1 MRCIVLFFLLISSLQ
16 ADTLRILNSI
26 PFGSSSLRI
35 DANRSIQSK
44 EISIHKINDINTF
57 IDIYGTWVP
66 AGKKEYNFPN
76 NTQITIAQNNK
87 QRLRILITLTAKTEF
102 EYNLKGSYLYIAIKE
117 KNAKHNVVPIA
128 SSKKPE
134 KPTHPAKPVQQVK
147 PAQPANPTQPVK
159 QETQKSP
166 LPVQKPQA
174 RANQPKPILVSK
186 ATPKTKNH
194 KKIVILDP
202 GHGGKDCGTQGV
214 AQTCEK
220 NIVLSVARLTAQELD
235 KRGYV
240 VYMTR
245 NSDVFIELQRR
256 TEMANEIH
264 ADLFIS
270 IHANSMPVGSSRQPK
285 GIETYFLSTAR
296 TERAINA
303 AALEN
308 QGMAEYSPTTIASFL
323 TSQRII
329 ASNKLGMDVQAGIL
343 KQIKTKYNEN
353 LDGGV
358 REGPFWVL
366 VGALMPSI
374 LVEIGYNSHP
384 VEAQRLKD
392 IVYQSLIAK
401 GIANGID
408 SYVAKNP

>member
-35 DANRSIQSK
+35 DANRTIK
-44 EISIHKINDINTF
+44 KDEISIHKLNDTNTF
-57 IDIYGTWVP
+57 IDIYGVWVP
-66 AGKKEYNFPN
+66 TGRKEHNFPN

-87 QRLRILITLTAKTEF
+87 QRLRVLITLTKKTEF
-102 EYNLKGSYLYIAIKE
+102 EYNIKGNYLYIAIKE
-117 KNAKHNVVPIA
+117 KNSKHNIVPIA
-128 SSKKPE
+128 SSKHDKKTE
-134 KPTHPAKPVQQVK
+134 KPTQQAKPSQQAKTDTHKTQISK
-147 PAQPANPTQPVK
+147 PSTNST
-159 QETQKSP
+159 TNS
-166 LPVQKPQA
+166 
-174 RANQPKPILVSK
+174 NQPKPILVSK
-186 ATPKTKNH
+186 ATPTSKNR
-194 KKIVILDP
+194 KKIIILDP

-214 AQTCEK
+214 SDTCEK
-220 NIVLSVARLTAQELD
+220 HIVLSVAKLTAQELS

-270 IHANSMPVGSSRQPK
+270 IHANSIPIGASRQPK
-285 GIETYFLSTAR
+285 GVETYFLSTAR

-303 AALEN
+303 AAIEN

-374 LVEIGYNSHP
+374 LIEIGYNSHP
-384 VEAQRLKD
+384 IESQRLKD
-392 IVYQSLIAK
+392 IGYQSLIAK
-401 GIANGID
+401 GIANGVDGYI
-408 SYVAKNP
+408 AKNP

>member
-35 DANRSIQSK
+35 DANRAIQSK
-44 EISIHKINDINTF
+44 EISVHKLNDTSTF
-57 IDIYGTWVP
+57 IDIYGVWVP
-66 AGKKEYNFPN
+66 TGKKEHNFPN

-87 QRLRILITLTAKTEF
+87 QRLRVLITLTAKTEF
-102 EYNLKGSYLYIAIKE
+102 EYNIKGNYLYIAIKE
-117 KNAKHNVVPIA
+117 KNSKQNIVPIA
-128 SSKKPE
+128 SSKKP
-134 KPTHPAKPVQQVK
+134 PTQK
-147 PAQPANPTQPVK
+147 PAPKAVQNQQPQITHKPPTK
-159 QETQKSP
+159 QATN
-166 LPVQKPQA
+166 
-174 RANQPKPILVSK
+174 ANQPKPILVSK
-186 ATPKTKNH
+186 TTPLSKNR

-220 NIVLSVARLTAQELD
+220 HIVLSVAKLTAQELD

-264 ADLFIS
+264 ADLFVS
-270 IHANSMPVGSSRQPK
+270 IHANSMPAGASRQPK
-285 GIETYFLSTAR
+285 GVETYFLSTAR

-303 AALEN
+303 AAIEN

-384 VEAQRLKD
+384 IEAQRLKD
-392 IVYQSLIAK
+392 TAYQSLIAK

-408 SYVAKNP
+408 GYIVKNP

>member
-35 DANRSIQSK
+35 DANRDIRSK
-44 EISIHKINDINTF
+44 EISVHKLNDTSTF
-57 IDIYGTWVP
+57 IDIYGTWIP
-66 AGKKEYNFPN
+66 TGKKEHNFPN

-87 QRLRILITLTAKTEF
+87 QRLRVLITLTAKTEF
-102 EYNLKGSYLYIAIKE
+102 EYNIKGNYLYIAIKE
-117 KNAKHNVVPIA
+117 KNTKQNVVPLA
-128 SSKKPE
+128 SSKKPQPP
-134 KPTHPAKPVQQVK
+134 KQPTNQVS
-147 PAQPANPTQPVK
+147 QK
-159 QETQKSP
+159 QTIPQ
-166 LPVQKPQA
+166 VTQKPQTSP
-174 RANQPKPILVSK
+174 NQPKPILVSK
-186 ATPKTKNH
+186 ATPASKNR

-220 NIVLSVARLTAQELD
+220 HIVLSVAKLTAQELN

-264 ADLFIS
+264 ADLFVS
-270 IHANSMPVGSSRQPK
+270 IHANSMPVGASRQPK
-285 GIETYFLSTAR
+285 GVETYFLSTAR

-303 AALEN
+303 AAIEN

-384 VEAQRLKD
+384 IEAQRLKD
-392 IVYQSLIAK
+392 TDYQTLIAK

-408 SYVAKNP
+408 GYITKNP

>member
-16 ADTLRILNSI
+16 ADTLRVLNTI
-26 PFGSSSLRI
+26 PFGASSLRI
-35 DANRSIQSK
+35 DANRAFK
-44 EISIHKINDINTF
+44 KDEISVHKLSDTSTF
-57 IDIYGTWVP
+57 IDIYGIYVP
-66 AGKKEYNFPN
+66 TGRKEYNFPN

-87 QRLRILITLTAKTEF
+87 QRLRVLITLTSKTEF
-102 EYNLKGSYLYIAIKE
+102 EYNTKGNHLYIAIKE
-117 KNAKHNVVPIA
+117 KNAKQSVVPIA

-134 KPTHPAKPVQQVK
+134 KQPEKKPIQQTK
-147 PAQPANPTQPVK
+147 AT
-159 QETQKSP
+159 T
-166 LPVQKPQA
+166 QKPQSPKPKPKPA
-174 RANQPKPILVSK
+174 ANTNQPKPILVSK
-186 ATPKTKNH
+186 ATPTSKNR
-194 KKIVILDP
+194 KKIIILDP
-202 GHGGKDCGTQGV
+202 GHGGKDCGTQGISK
-214 AQTCEK
+214 TCEK
-220 NIVLSVARLTAQELD
+220 HIVLSVAKLTAQELSR
-235 KRGYV
+235 RGYV

-245 NSDVFIELQRR
+245 NTDIFIELQRR

-270 IHANSMPVGSSRQPK
+270 IHANSIPAGSSRQPK
-285 GIETYFLSTAR
+285 GVETYFLSTAR

-303 AALEN
+303 AAIEN

-343 KQIKTKYNEN
+343 KQIRTKYNEN

-374 LVEIGYNSHP
+374 LIEIGYNSHP
-384 VEAQRLKD
+384 VESERLKD
-392 IVYQSLIAK
+392 TSYQTLIAK
-401 GIANGID
+401 GIANGVDGYIT
-408 SYVAKNP
+408 KNP

>member
-1 MRCIVLFFLLISSLQ
+1 MRCIVFFLLLVSSLQ

-26 PFGSSSLRI
+26 PFGASSLRI
-35 DANRSIQSK
+35 DANRTIQSK
-44 EISIHKINDINTF
+44 EISVHKLNDTHTF
-57 IDIYGTWVP
+57 IDIYGVWVP
-66 AGKKEYNFPN
+66 TGRKEHNFPN

-87 QRLRILITLTAKTEF
+87 QRLRVLITLTAKTEF
-102 EYNLKGSYLYIAIKE
+102 NYNIKGNYLYIAIKE
-117 KNAKHNVVPIA
+117 KNTKQNIVPLA
-128 SSKKPE
+128 SSKKPQPP
-134 KPTHPAKPVQQVK
+134 KPKPIQKQAIKQAPTK
-147 PAQPANPTQPVK
+147 PIVHTK
-159 QETQKSP
+159 
-166 LPVQKPQA
+166 
-174 RANQPKPILVSK
+174 QPKPILVSK
-186 ATPKTKNH
+186 TTPTSKNR

-214 AQTCEK
+214 AKTCEK
-220 NIVLSVARLTAQELD
+220 HIVLSVAKLTAKELD

-264 ADLFIS
+264 ADLFVS
-270 IHANSMPVGSSRQPK
+270 IHANSMPIGSSRQPK
-285 GIETYFLSTAR
+285 GVETYFLSTAR

-343 KQIKTKYNEN
+343 KQIRTKYNEN

-374 LVEIGYNSHP
+374 LIEIGYNSHP
-384 VEAQRLKD
+384 IEAQRLKD
-392 IVYQSLIAK
+392 LNYQGLIAV

-408 SYVAKNP
+408 GYITKNP